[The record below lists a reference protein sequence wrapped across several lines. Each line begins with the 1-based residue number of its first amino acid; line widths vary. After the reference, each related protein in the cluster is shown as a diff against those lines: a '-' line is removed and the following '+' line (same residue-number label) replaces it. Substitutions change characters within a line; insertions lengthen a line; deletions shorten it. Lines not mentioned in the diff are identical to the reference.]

1 MYDTL
6 IIGNIINSLNNI
18 FFFNFVNNVARDISI
33 FKLKMKDSYS
43 RNSNLEF
50 IDKTSISLKDSVLY

>member
-18 FFFNFVNNVARDISI
+18 YFFNFVNNVARDISI

-50 IDKTSISLKDSVLY
+50 IDKTSISLKDSILY

>member
-6 IIGNIINSLNNI
+6 ITENIINSLNNI
-18 FFFNFVNNVARDISI
+18 YFYFVNNVTRDINI
-33 FKLKMKDSYS
+33 FKLKMKDSYG

-50 IDKTSISLKDSVLY
+50 ID

>member
-50 IDKTSISLKDSVLY
+50 IDKTSISLKDSILY